1 MGSFYCST
9 YYSFYWWNAA
19 NGSDMQDWS
28 LILIVVYLS
37 AYLNI
42 VFKTWTPQH
51 KTVKMEYEHTVNRCA
66 FVLSS
71 ECIFRYLGQCYHVSL
86 QDAVICNPEPLTK
99 TGGKIFV
106 VFFKYT
112 TLMFLKKCFSSLLL
126 FSCDT
131 KLHQSSTVK
140 SLLHSTYEVVL
151 LKIETK
157 MVGLCYLYPHV
168 V

>member
-1 MGSFYCST
+1 
-9 YYSFYWWNAA
+9 
-19 NGSDMQDWS
+19 
-28 LILIVVYLS
+28 
-37 AYLNI
+37 
-42 VFKTWTPQH
+42 
-51 KTVKMEYEHTVNRCA
+51 MEYEHTVNRCA

-168 V
+168 VQWETGGMGTPVFVTLLSLPTCCATEVPVPILIACAQCHKQNLLHVWVH